1 MDGGWFAREAPAAQ
15 GEATGWRRGVMS
27 LAEALF
33 SRPAPPPASRLRWA
47 ADDLADFL
55 EHSGGRSRVVFHA
68 CRLATTW
75 LAPLHVAALPPLGR
89 LAVPERVRALS
100 AMERGPLGMAV
111 LGVKAMLS
119 MVWYEHPDSAAE
131 IGFDGRCRS

>member
-1 MDGGWFAREAPAAQ
+1 MS
-15 GEATGWRRGVMS
+15 WRREIAS
-27 LAEALF
+27 TAEALF
-33 SRPAPPPASRLRWA
+33 SRPAPPPPERLRWA
-47 ADDLADFL
+47 VDDLADFL
-55 EHSGGRSRVVFHA
+55 ERAGGRSRLVFHA

-89 LAVPERVRALS
+89 LLVGDRVRALA
-100 AMERGPLGMAV
+100 AMERGPLGMTV

-131 IGFDGRCRS
+131 IGFDGRCAR